1 MTTQIKARLGGST
14 ICWREIAPGYAVAS
28 FTAKLHG
35 WADTRR
41 FIVVHET
48 VREDKDSVGRR
59 LLDVPGH
66 TFRIWVTNRTEPP
79 EEFCRDYNQRA
90 TFEQRIEELKNDLHV
105 GVFCAKAVD
114 TTEAA
119 FLDTIIAYN
128 LLAVISG
135 ARHREGG
142 LEEDLDATSRRPCLR
157 SGAGEGRAQTGAAL
171 HAKRRWPRVAPRLD

>member
-59 LLDVPGH
+59 LLDVPGY
-66 TFRIWVTNRTEPP
+66 TFRIWATNRTESP

-90 TFEQRIEELKNDLHV
+90 TIEQRIEELKNDLRV
-105 GVFCAKAVD
+105 GVFCATKVFD

-142 LEEDLDATSRRPCLR
+142 LEEDLETPSRRLRLR

-171 HAKRRWPRVAPRLD
+171 LAKRRWPSRSTTP

>member
-1 MTTQIKARLGGST
+1 MAGRTPGASSSCTRLCART
-14 ICWREIAPGYAVAS
+14 R
-28 FTAKLHG
+28 TAWH
-35 WADTRR
+35 
-41 FIVVHET
+41 
-48 VREDKDSVGRR
+48 R
-59 LLDVPGH
+59 LLDVPGY

-90 TFEQRIEELKNDLHV
+90 TIEQRIEELKNDLHV
-105 GVFCAKAVD
+105 GVFCAKAFD

-119 FLDTIIAYN
+119 FLNTIIAYN

-142 LEEDLDATSRRPCLR
+142 LEEDLETPSRRLRLR

-171 HAKRRWPRVAPRLD
+171 LAKRRWPRVAPRLD